1 MFQDKVILA
10 IDYGTR
16 RVGLALSRVGLAE
29 PLKVIANDSG
39 AIGEITQICQQK
51 GVKLILVGLSEGQM
65 AQKTKKFVQ
74 KLKAELEVP
83 VQLTDETL
91 STQEAR
97 QKLIKAQ
104 AKQKKRKG
112 PVDHF
117 AAASFLQNWLQTHS

>member
-1 MFQDKVILA
+1 MSKDRVILA

-16 RVGLALSRVGLAE
+16 RIGLAWSQVGLAE
-29 PLKVIANDSG
+29 PLKVIANDPG
-39 AIGEITQICQQK
+39 AIEEITQICHQK
-51 GVKLILVGLSEGQM
+51 GVKLILVGLSEGRM

-74 KLKAELEVP
+74 QLKAELEAP
-83 VQLTDETL
+83 IKLTDETL

-97 QKLIKAQ
+97 QKLVKAQ

-117 AAASFLQNWLQTHS
+117 AAASFLQNWLQTHP